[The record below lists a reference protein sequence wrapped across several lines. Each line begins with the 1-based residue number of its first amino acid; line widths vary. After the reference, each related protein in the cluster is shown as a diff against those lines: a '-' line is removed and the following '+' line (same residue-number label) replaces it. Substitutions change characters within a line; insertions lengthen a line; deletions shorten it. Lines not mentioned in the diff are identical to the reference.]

1 MLPFLPFLFAFLI
14 VEQGARQHGPVLPLG
29 EALPLVGGGLVLWWL
44 LAEGVNRHIA
54 RRRSR
59 RRLIWWDI
67 LTQGILLGGLAV
79 LCVRLG
85 WARLVP
91 GSTLALLPYFI
102 GLAIHWA
109 TYAVGTRAVTARPW
123 TRLGMLVF
131 QLRFTALPLL
141 LGLSCIYDLSSQV
154 SGRMLGHIPLTLQIG
169 GTIILAAVAM
179 ILMPLM
185 LVRLWGA
192 RPLGD
197 EAKATYLKTQSAR
210 SGIRGL
216 ELRRFAFPHERD
228 HNAMLVFAPIP
239 RWRYVLISDG
249 LLEDMPQEELV
260 AVLGHEL
267 GHWRHRHLILY
278 LVFIGAAMAVVR
290 TVGLVI
296 DQGWLPILD
305 PLLRQSWGETALILA
320 AAVVIWRGPF
330 AWLSR
335 SCERQADLA
344 GADLA
349 GSPQV
354 MASALLRVA
363 RLSQEPED
371 ASNWSHHSLAHR
383 AAFMRAVAA
392 DPVLAQRHHHRMR
405 LSLIVLLMVV
415 LASLALQVWMQKPG
429 ATPSADQARTAMKA
443 WADREPDLHD
453 AIVAADNGDPAPL
466 GSYYQ
471 RASRMQRQHL
481 AALTLALAV
490 DDQGQADDAELY
502 RLRYRLM
509 AFSGIDSGEP
519 ALNLSIDNAL
529 AYGVVAGTAT
539 PTQTDLDIARRLLPN
554 LTEAVIAKPDHAI
567 LDTIGCVNFRLDDW
581 VKARDAFQNALN
593 HLDKSRGLQPADLDY
608 LRKLYQSRLT
618 AAQANLDRTEGT
630 ETLPLPL
637 DRSAPAPATD
647 ASAVEATSP

>member
-14 VEQGARQHGPVLPLG
+14 VEQGARHSGPIPPLTEVLPW
-29 EALPLVGGGLVLWWL
+29 VGGGLVLWWIV
-44 LAEGVNRHIA
+44 AEGMNRLIA

-59 RRLIWWDI
+59 HLLIWWDI
-67 LTQGILLGGLAV
+67 LTQGLLLGGLAV

-102 GLAIHWA
+102 ALAIHWA
-109 TYAVGTRAVTARPW
+109 TYAVGTRAVTGRPW

-154 SGRMLGHIPLTLQIG
+154 SGRILGQIPMALQVGGVLILMLS
-169 GTIILAAVAM
+169 AM
-179 ILMPLM
+179 ILMPLI

-197 EAKATYLKTQSAR
+197 GVKAAYLREQSAR

-228 HNAMLVFAPIP
+228 HNAMLVFSPIP
-239 RWRYVLISDG
+239 RWRYILISDG
-249 LLEDMPQEELV
+249 LLEDMPQDELL

-267 GHWRHRHLILY
+267 GHWRHRHLVLY
-278 LVFIGAAMAVVR
+278 LVFLGAATALVQ

-296 DQGWLPILD
+296 DQGWLPILE

-320 AAVVIWRGPF
+320 AAVAIWRGPF

-363 RLSQEPED
+363 RLSHEPED
-371 ASNWSHHSLAHR
+371 AANWSHHSLGHR
-383 AAFMRAVAA
+383 AAFMQAVAA
-392 DPVLAQRHHHRMR
+392 DPALADRHHHRMR

-415 LASLALQVWMQKPG
+415 LASLALQVWMQQPG
-429 ATPSADQARTAMKA
+429 AAPSAAEAQTAMKG
-443 WADREPDLHD
+443 WADRDPDLND
-453 AIVAADNGDPAPL
+453 AIVAADNGDPAKL

-471 RASRMQRQHL
+471 RATRLQRQHL
-481 AALTLALAV
+481 AKLTLSLAV
-490 DDQGQADDAELY
+490 DDQGKPDDAALY
-502 RLRYRLM
+502 RLRHRLM

-519 ALNLSIDNAL
+519 GLNLAIDNAL
-529 AYGVVAGTAT
+529 AYGVVAGTAA

-554 LTEAVIAKPDHAI
+554 LTEAVIAQPDHAI
-567 LDTIGCVNFRLDDW
+567 LDTIGCVHFRLEDW

-593 HLDKSRGLQPADLDY
+593 HLGKDRNTADADY

-618 AAQANLDRTEGT
+618 AAQANLDRAEGAAIQ
-630 ETLPLPL
+630 PLPL
-637 DRSAPAPATD
+637 DRSAPAAVPEP
-647 ASAVEATSP
+647 AVEAASP